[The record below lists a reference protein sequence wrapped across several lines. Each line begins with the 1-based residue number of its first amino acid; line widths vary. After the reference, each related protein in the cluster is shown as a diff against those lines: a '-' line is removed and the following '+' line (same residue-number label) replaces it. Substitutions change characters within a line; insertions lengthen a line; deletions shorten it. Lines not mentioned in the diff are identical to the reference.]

1 MDIVTELDDIP
12 NKKDLA
18 IADKILSVATNMT
31 AFATSPHHTTTTHR
45 DQAVWDAGGP

>member
-18 IADKILSVATNMT
+18 IVDKILSVATNMT
-31 AFATSPHHTTTTHR
+31 AFATSPHYYNS
-45 DQAVWDAGGP
+45 